1 MELFSW
7 KNDYSVKVGSIDSD
21 HQKLF
26 DIINSLFTAM
36 SKGEGRQVISGLVK
50 ELQSYTIYHFNRE
63 ETFFRVTS
71 YPNAANHLEQHKI
84 FVSKVKEYKEKVDK
98 GNNNFSPEML
108 AYLKDWLLNH
118 ILVTDKAY
126 SDHFTKNGIV

>member
-26 DIINSLFTAM
+26 DIINLLFTAM
-36 SKGEGRQVISGLVK
+36 SKGEGRQVISDLVK

-63 ETFFRVTS
+63 ETFFRITN
-71 YPNAANHLEQHKI
+71 YPNAASHLEQHKI
-84 FVSKVKEYKEKVDK
+84 FVNKVKEYKEKVDK

-108 AYLKDWLLNH
+108 TYLKDWLLNH

-126 SDHFTKNGIV
+126 SDHFTKHGIA

>member
-84 FVSKVKEYKEKVDK
+84 FVSKVKEYKVDLSCK
-98 GNNNFSPEML
+98 CNFFVKQ
-108 AYLKDWLLNH
+108 YL
-118 ILVTDKAY
+118 I
-126 SDHFTKNGIV
+126 